1 MRTTRDNEGSGVI
14 SLMPS
19 VLVFLIM
26 VFVAVHVAH
35 GLYVSSTLNAVAYDA
50 ARISAQN
57 GPDDDRSEATAHIHS
72 LISADSLEVSWAGST
87 VERVRLTVS
96 VEPVNFLALSVGFA
110 SSPRITRTVEVRV
123 EQRVPVAP

>member
-1 MRTTRDNEGSGVI
+1 MGSGRDQSGAGVI

-35 GLYVSSTLNAVAYDA
+35 GLFVGSTLNAIAYDA

-57 GPDDDRSEATAHIHS
+57 GPNDDRSEATAHINS
-72 LISADSLEVSWAGST
+72 LISADSLEVSWAGSN

-96 VEPVNFLALSVGFA
+96 VEPVNFLALSVGFMP
-110 SSPRITRTVEVRV
+110 SSRITRTVEVRV
-123 EQRVPVAP
+123 EQPVPIGP